1 MSIVPAEHRPTLR
14 QEQQAETRRRLLS
27 AARDA
32 FLESGFTATT
42 VERIVEAANT
52 SRATFYL
59 HFKNKTEALLSTWS
73 EVDRPEVEGLFR
85 AYDEAGDFRPAAA
98 RAWMETV
105 VSYFETHGRVGR
117 TGLQA
122 LALEPELEHV
132 WIAGMAR
139 TADTMPRYVAALG
152 GGAPA
157 RAIALAN
164 VMQVERVL
172 YFWSNDGLPM
182 DRADLIAAL
191 GRTWTVG

>member
-1 MSIVPAEHRPTLR
+1 VPAERRPTLR

-85 AYDEAGDFRPAAA
+85 AYDEAGDFSPAGA
-98 RAWMETV
+98 RAWAETV
-105 VSYFETHGRVGR
+105 VSYFENHGLVGR
-117 TGLQA
+117 TALQA

-152 GGAPA
+152 GGEPA

-164 VMQVERVL
+164 VIQVERVL

-182 DRADLIAAL
+182 ERADLIAAL
-191 GRTWTVG
+191 GRTWAVG